1 MRRREFIT
9 LIGGAVAAC
18 PPAVRAQQP
27 GGMRRIGV
35 LMNGAAT
42 EAEPQS
48 FLAAFMQSLH
58 QLGWHDGQNIH
69 VDVRWNAGDA
79 ALARIYAAQLI
90 GLMPDLIVASSTRNL
105 VAVREATSTVPV
117 VFVEVSDPVAQG
129 FVTSL
134 TKPGGNI
141 TGFSGYEFSVASKW
155 VELLKEVAPNI
166 VRVAVMFN
174 PDTSPQTKFFM
185 RAIEASAPSLA
196 VQIVSMPVSNSDA
209 IEPAIETFAREPN
222 GSLILPT
229 DTFTRLRYRLIAET
243 ANHAGVPSMG
253 SFEGFVKD
261 GGLMFYGPN
270 VDFANQYRQMAGYVD
285 RILKGEKPADLPVQG
300 PTKYEL
306 ALNLKTAKAL
316 SLAIPQSLLATAD
329 EVIE

>member
-1 MRRREFIT
+1 M
-9 LIGGAVAAC
+9 GGVAATW
-18 PPAVRAQQP
+18 PLVARAQQP
-27 GGMRRIGV
+27 SGLRRIGV

-48 FLAAFMQSLH
+48 RLAAFIQSLR

-90 GLMPDLIVASSTRNL
+90 GLMPDVIVASSTTNL
-105 VAVREATSTVPV
+105 IAVREATSTVPV

-129 FVTSL
+129 FVTTL
-134 TKPGGNI
+134 TKPGGSI
-141 TGFSGYEFSVASKW
+141 TGFSGYEFSVAGKW
-155 VELLKEVAPNI
+155 VELLKEIAPNI

-185 RAIEASAPSLA
+185 HAIEASAPSLG
-196 VQIVSMPVSNSDA
+196 VQIVSMPVSNASA

-222 GSLILPT
+222 GSLVLPT
-229 DTFTRLRYRLIAET
+229 DTFTRLRYRLIAEK
-243 ANHAGVPSMG
+243 ASHSGVPSVG
-253 SFEGFVKD
+253 SFDDFVKD
-261 GGLMFYGPN
+261 GGLMFYGVN
-270 VDFANQYRQMAGYVD
+270 IDFRNQYRQMASYVD
-285 RILKGEKPADLPVQG
+285 RILNGVKPADLPVQG

-306 ALNLKTAKAL
+306 TLNLKTAKAL
-316 SLAIPQSLLATAD
+316 GLTVPESLLATAD